1 MSSKKVFQ
9 GLLLTTKAEVKV
21 AKINAVSSG
30 VTLAHIQ
37 ATLKAK
43 KEPELLG
50 SYKQKYKTIYLFGF
64 TEGKAG
70 TENKHELPPPLDSLL
85 IFGNI
90 LLIATDKKDS
100 YSSPVPFSPEDYETF
115 YNEAYG
121 GFEDLDD
128 EDDDED
134 DEEEEEEVEEEA
146 ADADA
151 EVEAEVEAEVD
162 EDLGEGEEKET
173 ESEEAEEEG
182 EEEAEEAEEV
192 EEGEEEVEAEE
203 TEEAAAEGGD
213 FEDEGPSRALRS
225 RSKKKKSNELS
236 NSNLFSQQK
245 NVSSQ
250 HYLEGLRKVNKLLDP
265 SESALENPYRA
276 SMITTLKTFFGAK
289 LKEKDILQLERVIYQ
304 FVLEEV
310 KKLNI
315 VPDWKN
321 NQFRNHYV
329 RKVRHMSLNLNPDT
343 YIQNRGLFERFLS
356 KEYTLDEIVHL
367 TETELFPELN
377 RELAEKMFQ
386 REQRLL
392 EGNRAAA
399 TDQFIC
405 PRCHKRQCTYYE
417 MQTRSADE
425 PMTIF
430 IQCVNCGK
438 RWTQ

>member
-37 ATLKAK
+37 TTLKAK

-50 SYKQKYKTIYLFGF
+50 TYKQKYKTIYLFGF

-100 YSSPVPFSPEDYETF
+100 YSSPVPFSPEDYESF

-121 GFEDLDD
+121 GFEDLEDDD
-128 EDDDED
+128 EDDDEN
-134 DEEEEEEVEEEA
+134 EEEEEEIEEA
-146 ADADA
+146 
-151 EVEAEVEAEVD
+151 EEAEVEADVD
-162 EDLGEGEEKET
+162 EDLGVGEEKET
-173 ESEEAEEEG
+173 ESEEAEENEEG
-182 EEEAEEAEEV
+182 EEGDEVEEEAEEGEAEE
-192 EEGEEEVEAEE
+192 GE
-203 TEEAAAEGGD
+203 TEEAVVEEGGGD

-250 HYLEGLRKVNKLLDP
+250 YYLEGLRKVNKLLD
-265 SESALENPYRA
+265 SNESALENPYRA
-276 SMITTLKTFFGAK
+276 SMIATLKTFFGTK

-343 YIQNRGLFERFLS
+343 YIQNKGLFERFLT